1 MSVYNNIIDFTTSID
16 TSSSLQY
23 INQTNDDRVKR
34 IHRNRLYHYLLEQ
47 LRKNMYV
54 YSTASEYYRR
64 LNLKITLPCLFI
76 GSIASILSFVSTS
89 SIVSSTDKD
98 IYAMSVGIL
107 ASISTLVQSIGNS
120 VGFATRNELFEKGA
134 DEYAKLIIKVEFEM
148 LAPNEEFQEFF
159 NNIESEINKIKQSCK
174 YFPPQFIIDDY
185 MKNKHK
191 IDKFDD
197 DSTLREIVIN

>member
-1 MSVYNNIIDFTTSID
+1 MSVANIIDFTD
-16 TSSSLQY
+16 SSSLQ
-23 INQTNDDRVKR
+23 ITNPTNYDKNIL

-54 YSTASEYYRR
+54 YSTASEYYRL
-64 LNLKITLPCLFI
+64 LNLKITLPCLFL

-89 SIVSSTDKD
+89 SVVNSTDKD

-148 LAPNEEFQEFF
+148 LAPNEDFQEFF
-159 NNIESEINKIKQSCK
+159 NSIESEINKIKQSCK

-185 MKNKHK
+185 MKNKNK
-191 IDKFDD
+191 INKYHDD
-197 DSTLREIVIN
+197 TKLQEIVIN